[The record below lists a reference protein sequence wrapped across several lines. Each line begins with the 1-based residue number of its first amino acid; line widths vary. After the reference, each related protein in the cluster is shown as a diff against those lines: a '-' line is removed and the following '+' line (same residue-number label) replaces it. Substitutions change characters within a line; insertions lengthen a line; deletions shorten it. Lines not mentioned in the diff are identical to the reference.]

1 VPLKHYYVKI
11 IQMQLLTTILVLLIG
26 ARLLGQL
33 MVRLKQPALVGEIFA
48 GIILGPAVLKWI
60 TPNPAL
66 EGISELSVFL
76 IVVAAGFEME
86 MGEVVKSIKGR
97 GFVAAMLGFLIPL
110 AGGLALGTATGL
122 DAIRTFFLGLCMS
135 ITALPVTIQI
145 LSSFNLLQSR
155 IANFSIAT
163 SILNDILGLLCLGI
177 ILDQQELPSSGGL
190 VPLIISVFKTSLKLS
205 VFAVLV
211 FITNRL
217 IQWGTHKTKYI
228 EQAIQKL
235 EDVFGPEAIFGTAI
249 IFVLFFGSISET
261 LGSHFI
267 IGAFFGALLLSHDVF
282 GTSVFSGLQNTVT
295 SLTSGFLG
303 PVFFAYIGLSFSIHA
318 FSHPLMILGV
328 LLVSVFTKLL
338 GGYLGGKLLKMSN
351 LEALGSGII
360 LNGRGIMELV
370 VANIAHQRKLIDQ
383 DLYSTLIIMG
393 IVTTVMTPLL
403 FAKTNLGSTL
413 RPRV

>member
-1 VPLKHYYVKI
+1 
-11 IQMQLLTTILVLLIG
+11 
-26 ARLLGQL
+26 
-33 MVRLKQPALVGEIFA
+33 MVHLKQPALVGEIFA
-48 GIILGPAVLKWI
+48 GILLGPAVLQWI
-60 TPNPAL
+60 KPNQAL

-86 MGEVVKSIKGR
+86 MGEVVKAIKGK

-110 AGGLALGTATGL
+110 AGGIALGTATGL

-145 LSSFNLLQSR
+145 LNSFNLLQSR
-155 IANFSIAT
+155 IASFSIAT

-177 ILDQQELPSSGGL
+177 ILDRQEVSTSSG
-190 VPLIISVFKTSLKLS
+190 LISLIVSVLKTSLKLA

-228 EQAIQKL
+228 ERTIQKL

-249 IFVLFFGSISET
+249 IFVLFFGSMSES

-318 FSHPLMILGV
+318 FSNPLLILGV
-328 LLVSVFTKLL
+328 LLVSILTKLIA
-338 GGYLGGKLLKMSN
+338 GYLGGRLLKMSH
-351 LEALGSGII
+351 LEALGAGII

-370 VANIAHQRKLIDQ
+370 VANIAYQKKLIDQ
-383 DLYSTLIIMG
+383 DLFSTLIIMG
-393 IVTTVMTPLL
+393 IVTTVVTPIL
-403 FAKTNLGSTL
+403 FSKTNLGSTE
-413 RPRV
+413 RARV

>member
-1 VPLKHYYVKI
+1 MPL
-11 IQMQLLTTILVLLIG
+11 LSSILVLLVG

-48 GIILGPAVLKWI
+48 GILLGPAVLGWI
-60 TPNPAL
+60 EPNRAL

-86 MGEVVKSIKGR
+86 MGEVTKAIRGR

-110 AGGLALGTATGL
+110 AGGIALGTAVGL

-177 ILDQQELPSSGGL
+177 ILDRQEISNSSGL
-190 VPLIISVFKTSLKLS
+190 VPLIISVIKTSLKLA
-205 VFAVLV
+205 VFAILV

-228 EQAIQKL
+228 EQTIQKL

-249 IFVLFFGSISET
+249 IFVLFFGSMSET

-282 GTSVFSGLQNTVT
+282 GTSVFSGLQNTVA

-318 FSHPLMILGV
+318 FSAPLMIFGV
-328 LLVSVFTKLL
+328 LLISILTKFVAGYF
-338 GGYLGGKLLKMSN
+338 GGRILKMSH
-351 LEALGSGII
+351 LEAVGAGII

-370 VANIAHQRKLIDQ
+370 VANIAYQKKLIDQ
-383 DLYSTLIIMG
+383 DLFSTLIIMG
-393 IVTTVMTPLL
+393 IVTTVITPLL
-403 FAKTNLGSTL
+403 FSKTNLGSTV

>member
-1 VPLKHYYVKI
+1 MP
-11 IQMQLLTTILVLLIG
+11 LLTTILILLIV

-33 MVRLKQPALVGEIFA
+33 MVHLKQPALVGEIFA
-48 GIILGPAVLKWI
+48 GILLGPAVLQWI
-60 TPNPAL
+60 RPNQAL

-86 MGEVVKSIKGR
+86 MGEVVKAIKGK

-110 AGGLALGTATGL
+110 AGGIALGSAIGF

-155 IANFSIAT
+155 IASFSIAT

-177 ILDQQELPSSGGL
+177 ILDRQEISTSSGL
-190 VPLIISVFKTSLKLS
+190 VSLIISVLKTSLKLAL
-205 VFAVLV
+205 FAFLV

-228 EQAIQKL
+228 ERTIQKL

-249 IFVLFFGSISET
+249 IFVLFFGSMSES

-318 FSHPLMILGV
+318 FSNPLLIFGV
-328 LLVSVFTKLL
+328 LSVSILTKLIA
-338 GGYLGGKLLKMSN
+338 GYLGGRLLKMSH

-370 VANIAHQRKLIDQ
+370 VANIAYQKKLIDQ
-383 DLYSTLIIMG
+383 DLFSTLIIMG
-393 IVTTVMTPLL
+393 IVTTVVTPIL
-403 FAKTNLGSTL
+403 FSKTNLGSTE
-413 RPRV
+413 RARV

>member
-1 VPLKHYYVKI
+1 MP
-11 IQMQLLTTILVLLIG
+11 LLTTILVLLIV

-48 GIILGPAVLKWI
+48 GIILGPAVLNWI
-60 TPNPAL
+60 EPNRAL

-86 MGEVVKSIKGR
+86 MGEVVKAIKGR

-110 AGGLALGTATGL
+110 AGGIILGSALGM

-135 ITALPVTIQI
+135 ITALPVTVQI
-145 LSSFNLLQSR
+145 LSSFNLLQSK

-177 ILDQQELPSSGGL
+177 ILDRQHIPSASGL
-190 VPLIISVFKTSLKLS
+190 APLIISVLKTSLKLS
-205 VFAVLV
+205 LFAVLV

-217 IQWGTHKTKYI
+217 LQWGTHKTKYI
-228 EQAIQKL
+228 ERTIQKL
-235 EDVFGPEAIFGTAI
+235 EDVFGPEAIFGSAI
-249 IFVLFFGSISET
+249 IFVLFFGSMSET

-318 FSHPLMILGV
+318 FSNPMIILGV
-328 LLVSVFTKLL
+328 LLVSVVTKLL
-338 GGYLGGKLLKMSN
+338 GGFLGGKLLRMSN

-370 VANIAHQRKLIDQ
+370 VANIAYQKKLIDQ
-383 DLYSTLIIMG
+383 DLFSTLIIMG
-393 IVTTVMTPLL
+393 IITTVMTPML
-403 FAKTNLGSTL
+403 FAKTNLGSTI